1 MKKLLIWGAFCLITL
16 TVSVSGQT
24 TIAVQDFEVAPAT
37 PTWAISAGAGNIS
50 TVTGSGDTPASQRI
64 RGGARSWQ
72 VNNGTATLDLAA
84 VDTTNYSSIKVTVH
98 ISSPST
104 NTTNGAD
111 VNDTLTVAANLN
123 NAGFPA
129 TPDITVTG
137 FGNARWGYND
147 TVNAATAAGT
157 PISVAGTAGTNQ
169 GTIYSTLEITIP
181 NGTASVA
188 LRIIALNNAAQEIWN
203 VDDVSITGINTTAAP
218 AQVSGRVLDSN
229 GNGISRAQVKISGGD
244 LDSPVIAVTNPFG
257 YFNFEVS
264 AGQTYIVT
272 VNSKS
277 YTFSNPTQVI
287 SVSDN
292 VDDLSFI
299 ADER

>member
-24 TIAVQDFEVAPAT
+24 IAVQDFEVAPAT
-37 PTWAISAGAGNIS
+37 PTWTISSGAGNIS
-50 TVTGSGDTPASQRI
+50 TATGTGDTPASQRI

-72 VNNGTATLDLAA
+72 VNNTSATLDLAA
-84 VDTTNYSSIKVTVH
+84 VNTTNYSSIKVTVH
-98 ISSPST
+98 ISSTST
-104 NTTNGAD
+104 TTGNGAET
-111 VNDTLTVAANLN
+111 NDALTVSANLN

-137 FGNARWGYND
+137 NNNSRWSYND
-147 TVNAATAAGT
+147 TVNATTAAGT
-157 PISVAGTAGTNQ
+157 PITRVGANGTNN

-181 NGTASVA
+181 DGTTSVA
-188 LRIIALNNAAQEIWN
+188 LRITGVNNVVQEIWN
-203 VDDVSITGINTTAAP
+203 VDDVSITGLTTTAAP

-229 GNGISRAQVKISGGD
+229 GNGISRAQVKVSGGD
-244 LDSPVIAVTNPFG
+244 LDDPVYATTNPFG

-264 AGQTYIVT
+264 AGQTYLVT

-287 SVSDN
+287 SVNDN
-292 VDDLSFI
+292 VDGLNFI